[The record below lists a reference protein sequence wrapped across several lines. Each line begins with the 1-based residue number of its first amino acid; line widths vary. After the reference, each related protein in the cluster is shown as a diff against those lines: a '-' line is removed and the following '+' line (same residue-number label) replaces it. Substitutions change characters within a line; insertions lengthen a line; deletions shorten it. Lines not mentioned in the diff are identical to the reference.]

1 MRIPK
6 LTTPIRYPGGKS
18 KAVKKLYEL
27 LPNIGEYEEW
37 REPFLGGGS
46 MSVAISNRYPDMKI
60 WVNDLYP
67 ALYTFWTSVQSDG
80 EKMRDTLLQM
90 KSECITPEVAKTML
104 GEQKEIIN
112 DDVSTK
118 FDKAVAWYF
127 ANRNSFSGLTETGS
141 YSDQANKKN
150 FTINVISKLPHY
162 QKLIRNWKFTNG
174 SYDVLLKDNNP
185 KAFVYLDPPYELKDS
200 KLYGKN
206 GSMHLTF
213 DHDEFA
219 KNCNECDMSCM
230 ISYNADQPIKD
241 RFQGWN
247 ELEFDHTYTMRS
259 VGKYMKEQKGRKE
272 LVLTNYTSKNLD
284 SLEQGN
290 LESFWA

>member
-1 MRIPK
+1 MRSPI

-46 MSVAISNRYPDMKI
+46 MSIEMTKRFPDMKI

-67 ALYTFWTSVQSDG
+67 ALYTFWTMVKSDG
-80 EKMRDTLLQM
+80 DNMCERLLQM
-90 KSECITPEVAKTML
+90 KSECYTPEAAKAML

-112 DDVSTK
+112 DDVSSK

-141 YSDQANKKN
+141 FSVQANKMS
-150 FTINVISKLPHY
+150 FTTSIIGKLPHY
-162 QKLIRNWKFTNG
+162 KNMIKNWKFTNG

-200 KLYGKN
+200 RLYGKN

-219 KNCNECDMSCM
+219 KNCNECDMNMM
-230 ISYNADQPIKD
+230 ISYNADQSIKD
-241 RFQGWN
+241 RFQGWT
-247 ELEFDHTYTMRS
+247 ELEFDHTYSMRS
-259 VGKYMKEQKGRKE
+259 VGKYMENQKSRKE
-272 LVLTNYTSKNLD
+272 LVLTNY
-284 SLEQGN
+284 SLEQGS
-290 LESFWA
+290 LEEFF

>member
-1 MRIPK
+1 MKPPI

-18 KAVKKLYEL
+18 RAVKKLYPM
-27 LPNIGEYEEW
+27 LPKLDEYEEW

-46 MSVAISNRYPDMKI
+46 MSIEITKRFPDMKI

-80 EKMRDTLLQM
+80 EEMSEKLLKM
-90 KSECITPEVAKTML
+90 KSECHTPEAAKTML

-112 DDVSTK
+112 DKTSSK

-127 ANRNSFSGLTETGS
+127 ANRNSFSGLTETGT
-141 YSDQANKKN
+141 YSDQANKMS
-150 FTINVISKLPHY
+150 FTISIISKLPHY

-200 KLYGKN
+200 TLYGKKGN
-206 GSMHLTF
+206 MHLTF

-219 KNCNECDMSCM
+219 KNCNECDMDMM
-230 ISYNADQPIKD
+230 ISYNADQSIKE

-247 ELEFDHTYTMRS
+247 ELEFDHTYSMRS
-259 VGKYMKEQKGRKE
+259 VGNYMENQKDRKE
-272 LVLTNYTSKNLD
+272 LVLTNYGSLGQG
-284 SLEQGN
+284 SLEA
-290 LESFWA
+290 FI

>member
-1 MRIPK
+1 MRQPI

-18 KAVKKLYEL
+18 KAVKKLYKL

-46 MSVAISNRYPDMKI
+46 MSIEITKKFPNMKI

-67 ALYTFWTSVQSDG
+67 ALYIFWTTVQSDG
-80 EKMRDTLLQM
+80 EEMCEKLLHM
-90 KSECITPEVAKTML
+90 KSECYTPEVSKTML
-104 GEQKEIIN
+104 GDQKEIIN
-112 DDVSTK
+112 DDVSSK

-141 YSDQANKKN
+141 YSDQANQIS
-150 FTINVISKLPHY
+150 FTTNIINKLPHY
-162 QKLIRNWKFTNG
+162 QKLIRNWKFTNY

-213 DHDEFA
+213 DHDQFA
-219 KNCNECDMSCM
+219 KDCNECSMDMM
-230 ISYNADQPIKD
+230 ISYNADQPVKD
-241 RFQGWN
+241 RFAGWN
-247 ELEFDHTYTMRS
+247 ELEFDHTYSMRS
-259 VGKYMKEQKGRKE
+259 VGKYMENQKSRKE
-272 LVLTNYTSKNLD
+272 LVLTNYNLKQDPKNPLKGFSK
-284 SLEQGN
+284 
-290 LESFWA
+290 

>member
-1 MRIPK
+1 MKTPI

-18 KAVKKLYEL
+18 KAVKKLYPM
-27 LPNIGEYEEW
+27 LPKLNEYEEW

-46 MSVAISNRYPDMKI
+46 MSIEITKRFPDMKI

-80 EKMRDTLLQM
+80 EEMSEKLLKM
-90 KSECITPEVAKTML
+90 KSECHTPEAAKTML

-112 DDVSTK
+112 DKTSSK

-127 ANRNSFSGLTETGS
+127 ANRNSFSGLTETGT
-141 YSDQANKKN
+141 YSDQANKIS
-150 FTINVISKLPHY
+150 FTISIISKLPHY

-174 SYDVLLKDNNP
+174 SYDVLLKDNNS
-185 KAFVYLDPPYELKDS
+185 KAFVYLDPPYELTKQNANN
-200 KLYGKN
+200 LYGKR
-206 GSMHLTF
+206 GSMHEGF

-219 KNCNECDMSCM
+219 KNCNECDMDMM
-230 ISYNADQPIKD
+230 ISYNADQSIKE

-247 ELEFDHTYTMRS
+247 ELEFDHTYSMRS
-259 VGKYMKEQKGRKE
+259 VGNYMENQKDRKE
-272 LVLTNYTSKNLD
+272 LVLTNYGSLGQG
-284 SLEQGN
+284 SLEA
-290 LESFWA
+290 FI

>member
-1 MRIPK
+1 MKPPI

-18 KAVKKLYEL
+18 KAVKKLYPM
-27 LPNIGEYEEW
+27 LPKLDEYEEW

-46 MSVAISNRYPDMKI
+46 MSIEITKRFPDMKI

-80 EKMRDTLLQM
+80 EEMSEKLLKMKD
-90 KSECITPEVAKTML
+90 ECYTPEEAKTML

-112 DDVSTK
+112 DKTSSK

-127 ANRNSFSGLTETGS
+127 ANRNSFSGLTETGT
-141 YSDQANKKN
+141 YSDQANKMS
-150 FTINVISKLPHY
+150 FTISIISKLPHY

-174 SYDVLLKDNNP
+174 SYDVLLKDNNS
-185 KAFVYLDPPYELKDS
+185 KAFVYLDPPYELTKQNANN
-200 KLYGKN
+200 LYGKR
-206 GSMHLTF
+206 GSMHEGF

-219 KNCNECDMSCM
+219 KNCNECDMDMM
-230 ISYNADQPIKD
+230 ISYNADQSIKK

-247 ELEFDHTYTMRS
+247 ELEFDHTYSMRS
-259 VGKYMKEQKGRKE
+259 VGNYMENQKDRKE
-272 LVLTNYTSKNLD
+272 LVLTNYGSLGQG
-284 SLEQGN
+284 SLEA
-290 LESFWA
+290 FI